1 MHFLE
6 LPEELILTVIS
17 WLPLSGIMTMRLVNR
32 EVNRVCCDSSLW
44 RGRFIMLTSVPSSD
58 SLFESTRSDD
68 QQEEEAQQQE
78 QDEDGD
84 EEDNSDGEQNNNDV
98 DMQDGEMNRNTTDI
112 TNNNNF
118 EEREVRL
125 EDFKDV
131 SSPPPSPG
139 KVVYPSERLWC
150 SSVVDGNRM
159 YIYGGHTTRGASNL
173 IHAVK
178 ADMYS
183 YDFASK
189 TWTELP
195 HEISGKT
202 EHKCVVY
209 NDALWFVG
217 GYNGQNYTNDLRR
230 FEPTTGVSSLVL
242 TTGTPF
248 SPRSALTAVVHK
260 NKMYTFG
267 GWNGFSKQWFNDL
280 HSFNFDTKE
289 WCEIH
294 AKGERPCQ
302 RTSHACVV
310 WNNRMYVFAGFS
322 GEQYLND
329 VHEFDFE
336 TETWRNIT
344 METTGTRPSPRSRF
358 CAVVHGN
365 SMYLLG
371 GWNKVNYFGDF
382 FAYNFVTKTWTQII
396 SPHFDIPSLS
406 QYSVSVYN
414 NKLYIFGG
422 FCAIAKECINRLY
435 VYQLPEE
442 ETTSS
447 NDETR
452 KLSEQHR
459 QDMLVPMQ
467 YTYITSE

>member
-44 RGRFIMLTSVPSSD
+44 RGRFIMLASIPSSD
-58 SLFESTRSDD
+58 SLFESTHSDE

-84 EEDNSDGEQNNNDV
+84 EETHNADDNHYNIAMDGEQRNTNDHNNNND
-98 DMQDGEMNRNTTDI
+98 DA
-112 TNNNNF
+112 
-118 EEREVRL
+118 EVRT
-125 EDFKDV
+125 EDFKNV

-150 SSVVDGNRM
+150 SSVVYRNRM

-173 IHAVK
+173 IHSVK
-178 ADMYS
+178 ADMYY
-183 YDFASK
+183 YDFGQKA
-189 TWTELP
+189 WTEIS
-195 HEISGKT
+195 HEVSGKT

-217 GYNGQNYTNDLRR
+217 GYNGQNYTNDL
-230 FEPTTGVSSLVL
+230 
-242 TTGTPF
+242 
-248 SPRSALTAVVHK
+248 
-260 NKMYTFG
+260 
-267 GWNGFSKQWFNDL
+267 

-289 WCEIH
+289 WCEVR
-294 AKGERPCQ
+294 AKGDRPCQ

-329 VHEFDFE
+329 LHEFDFE
-336 TETWRNIT
+336 TETWRDIT
-344 METTGTRPSPRSRF
+344 METLGTRPSPRSRF

-382 FAYNFVTKTWTQII
+382 FAYNFVTKTWSQIV

-406 QYSVSVYN
+406 QYSVSVFN

-442 ETTSS
+442 ETAPS
-447 NDETR
+447 NEETQKR
-452 KLSEQHR
+452 TEQR
-459 QDMLVPMQ
+459 QDMPVPMQ